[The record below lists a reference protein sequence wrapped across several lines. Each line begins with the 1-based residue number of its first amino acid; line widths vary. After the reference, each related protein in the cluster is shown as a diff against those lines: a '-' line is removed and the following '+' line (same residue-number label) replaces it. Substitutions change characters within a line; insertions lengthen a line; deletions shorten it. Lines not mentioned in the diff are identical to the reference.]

1 MRLLSRLTNQAEAS
15 AASGANRQ
23 VWVSAVETVEIRT
36 APPPEPG
43 PGEALVR
50 TVAAGICGSDLH
62 TYRRGH
68 AWRDYPIAV
77 GHEVSGIVERVGPG
91 VEDLAPGAAVLL
103 DAVINCGACV
113 YCTTNRR
120 NLCENAEFLSVQRPG
135 GMADAFVA
143 PSRCLRPVPPGLSMT
158 AAAMIEPLS
167 TVVHAVRAVGGVEGK
182 KVVVL
187 GAGTIGL
194 ALAMVA
200 RVAGAAHVTVT
211 DLVPGKRA
219 LATGLGVDRALDAA
233 LGADAL
239 RDETPSPAD
248 VVFDCVS
255 STVTLETAIAL
266 ARRGGTIAV
275 VGAAHG
281 KRFEVPLG
289 VLQDDELRI
298 LGVSMS
304 LSEDFDEAERLALGD
319 VALDRLVTATLPL
332 ERAADAFELAASGE
346 AVKVQLAPN
355 ARADSPG

>member
-1 MRLLSRLTNQAEAS
+1 MPN
-15 AASGANRQ
+15 ANRQ
-23 VWVSAVETVEIRT
+23 VWIPAVGTVELRT
-36 APPPEPG
+36 APPLEPG
-43 PGEALVR
+43 AGEVLVN

-68 AWRDYPIAV
+68 AWLDYPIAV

-91 VEDLAPGAAVLL
+91 VEHLAPGSAVLL
-103 DAVINCGACV
+103 DGVLNCGTCV

-120 NLCENAEFLSVQRPG
+120 NLCEHAEFLSVQRPG

-143 PSRCLRPVPPGLSMT
+143 PSRCLRPVPTGLSMA
-158 AAAMIEPLS
+158 AAAMVEPLS
-167 TVVHAVRAVGGVEGK
+167 TVVHAIRAVGGVEGK

-187 GAGTIGL
+187 GAGTMGL

-200 RVAGAAHVTVT
+200 RVSGAAHVTVT

-219 LATGLGVDRALDAA
+219 LATSLGVDLALDAA
-233 LGADAL
+233 LDAQAM
-239 RDETPSPAD
+239 RNETPTPTD

-255 STVTLETAIAL
+255 STATLATAIAL
-266 ARRGGTIAV
+266 ARRGGTIVV

-281 KRFEVPLG
+281 KRFEVPLD

-319 VALDRLVTATLPL
+319 VPLDRLVTATLPL
-332 ERAADAFELAASGE
+332 ERAAEAFELASSGE
-346 AVKVQLAPN
+346 AVKVQLTPDGSAG
-355 ARADSPG
+355 ASG